1 MTQASL
7 DQGFTGG
14 CQCGACRFTV
24 TPGPVNQTVCHCRMC
39 RRAVSNAFAPLAD
52 VDETRVA
59 WTGTPKTYA
68 SSDIAERGFCATC
81 GSPLFYR
88 RPGTGVIEFMAG
100 ALDDPERYTPIRNH
114 GAESKLDWPDTL
126 ATLPSRD
133 TVFSNGETVTS
144 YQHEPGE

>member
-1 MTQASL
+1 MNCIRLSDRLATVSTALCTSSSSSAIGESRSVCFTTSSTRSAALRAS
-7 DQGFTGG
+7 
-14 CQCGACRFTV
+14 
-24 TPGPVNQTVCHCRMC
+24 
-39 RRAVSNAFAPLAD
+39 D
-52 VDETRVA
+52 V
-59 WTGTPKTYA
+59 
-68 SSDIAERGFCATC
+68 
-81 GSPLFYR
+81 
-88 RPGTGVIEFMAG
+88 TGVIEFMAG